1 MVSVNTNYG
10 AMIALQNLNST
21 QSDLSTTENR
31 ISTGL
36 AVSSAKDN
44 GGIYAIA
51 QNLRADVGS
60 LTAVTQSLDRAN
72 SAVDVAISAGQS
84 VSDLLVEMKQKAIA
98 AADTSL
104 DATSRSA
111 LNEDF
116 KSLRDQIQ
124 TVVDNASFNGVN
136 LLDGK
141 NSGTTITNIQAL
153 ADAKQASHITV
164 NVENLSYGGGVLS
177 INAST
182 VIDTQANAS
191 TVAAQIDNS
200 LANVNKSLARLGT
213 ASKKLS
219 LHETFVKG
227 LSDALNAGIGN
238 LVDADLPS
246 ESAKLQSLQV
256 KQQLGVQALSI
267 ANQAPQILL
276 SLFR

>member
-10 AMIALQNLNST
+10 AMIALQNLNAT
-21 QSDLSTTENR
+21 QAALANTQQQ

-60 LTAVTQSLDRAN
+60 LQAVSQSLNRAS

-98 AADTSL
+98 AADSSL
-104 DATSRSA
+104 DAQSRSA

-124 TVVDNASFNGVN
+124 TVVDNAAFNGVN
-136 LLDGK
+136 LLDGT
-141 NSGTTITNIQAL
+141 NSGSTITNIQAL

-164 NVENLSYGGGVLS
+164 NVENLSYGGGTLT
-177 INAST
+177 ITASQQ
-182 VIDTQANAS
+182 IDSQANAS
-191 TVAAQIDNS
+191 TTAASIDTS
-200 LANVNKSLARLGT
+200 LQNVNKALARLGT
-213 ASKKLS
+213 ASKKLT
-219 LHETFVKG
+219 LHETFVKS
-227 LSDALNAGIGN
+227 LSDSLNAGIGN
-238 LVDADLPS
+238 LVDADLAS

-267 ANQAPQILL
+267 ANQSPQVLL

>member
-10 AMIALQNLNST
+10 ALVALQNLNAT
-21 QSDLSTTENR
+21 QSDLATTQQR

-44 GGIYAIA
+44 GGIFAIA

-60 LTAVTQSLDRAN
+60 LQAVSQSLDRAN

-98 AADTSL
+98 AADSSL
-104 DATSRSA
+104 DAASRSA

-124 TVVDNASFNGVN
+124 TVVDNAAFNGVN
-136 LLDGK
+136 LLDGT
-141 NSGTTITNIQAL
+141 NSGSAITNIQAL
-153 ADAKQASHITV
+153 ADSKQQSHITV
-164 NVENLSYGGGVLS
+164 NVENMSYGGGTLTITS
-177 INAST
+177 SQQ
-182 VIDTQANAS
+182 IDTQATAS
-191 TVAAQIDNS
+191 TTAASIDTS
-200 LANVNKSLARLGT
+200 LANVNKALARLGT
-213 ASKKLS
+213 ASKKLT

-238 LVDADLPS
+238 LVDADLPTQ
-246 ESAKLQSLQV
+246 SAKLQSLQV

-267 ANQAPQILL
+267 ANQSPQILL

>member
-10 AMIALQNLNST
+10 ALIALQNLNAT
-21 QSDLSTTENR
+21 QSQLATTQQR

-60 LTAVTQSLDRAN
+60 LAAVTQSLDRAN
-72 SAVDVAISAGQS
+72 SSVDVAISAGQS

-98 AADTSL
+98 AADGSQ
-104 DATSRSA
+104 DAASRSA

-124 TVVDNASFNGVN
+124 TVVDNAAFNGVN
-136 LLDGK
+136 LLDGT
-141 NSGTTITNIQAL
+141 NSGSAITNIQAL
-153 ADAKQASHITV
+153 ADAKQSSHITV
-164 NVENLSYGGGVLS
+164 NVENLSYGGGTLT
-177 INAST
+177 IT
-182 VIDTQANAS
+182 KTQQIDTQANAS
-191 TVAAQIDNS
+191 TTAASIDTS
-200 LANVNKSLARLGT
+200 LANVNKALARLGT

-227 LSDALNAGIGN
+227 LSDALNKGIGN
-238 LVDADLPS
+238 LVDADLPT